1 MIFSFEGYPYWK
13 LGIVILEDH
22 LEDTARRGH
31 GLTLHSHLRRLRDG
45 GWEGMGDVVRQ
56 SWSWIQG
63 SMESGM
69 IHLCFLNHAGDWGEG
84 EMEICVNLAV
94 QHCVGQH

>member
-1 MIFSFEGYPYWK
+1 
-13 LGIVILEDH
+13 
-22 LEDTARRGH
+22 
-31 GLTLHSHLRRLRDG
+31 
-45 GWEGMGDVVRQ
+45 MGDVVRQ